1 MSKLIPRCG
10 DTLNGRW
17 KLDKKIAEGGVG
29 CIFEA
34 SDLAHKGEKVALKV
48 MHPGAAA
55 NEFVRKRFQ
64 SEGKIAASLGQLGN
78 VEVDETEKGIPFF
91 TMSLLKG
98 SDLASM
104 RAESPE
110 ERLPVEEVVPAI
122 AQALDVLASAHRKG
136 IIHCDIK
143 PDNIFVTNEGQV
155 KVIDFGIAQ
164 LKGGGRFPDG
174 KFYGTQGY
182 APPEQILG
190 KRVDSRSD
198 VYAVGA
204 AAFELLTGVT
214 AETDV
219 PPIQDAAPHVPT
231 DIARIIDK
239 ALSPDPGQ
247 RYADAGAMLAALLP
261 RLVKVAPAKA
271 TTNAPAKIA
280 PFAPPKPA
288 PTPPK
293 LPQIVPVK
301 PHVLALMRDHAR

>member
-1 MSKLIPRCG
+1 MSKLIPRRG

-17 KLDKKIAEGGVG
+17 KIDKKIAEGGVG

-34 SDLAHKGEKVALKV
+34 TDLVNGGEKVALKV
-48 MHPGAAA
+48 MHPQTAS

-78 VEVDETEKGIPFF
+78 VEVGETEKGIPFF

-155 KVIDFGIAQ
+155 RVIDFGIAQ

-198 VYAVGA
+198 VYAMGA
-204 AAFELLTGVT
+204 VAFELLTGVCV
-214 AETDV
+214 ETDV
-219 PPIQDAAPHVPT
+219 PPVQDAAPHVPT
-231 DIARIIDK
+231 GIAKVIDK
-239 ALSPDPGQ
+239 ALSPDPQQ
-247 RYADAGAMLAALLP
+247 RYANAGAMLADLLP
-261 RLVKVAPAKA
+261 RLTKSS
-271 TTNAPAKIA
+271 
-280 PFAPPKPA
+280 KPA
-288 PTPPK
+288 LSKPVSP
-293 LPQIVPVK
+293 VPSLVPLK
-301 PHVLALMRDHAR
+301 PHVLALMNSYAR